1 MVANSHFHTPTEK
14 TCLEQ
19 KKKKKRKRKKVLYTQ
34 RYIVFRTVVLFCLNF
49 NILFENNFVPVSNA
63 TSLHAPLSTYPQ
75 GARSFDQKA
84 LIYSHVLLK
93 CWLVTNS

>member
-1 MVANSHFHTPTEK
+1 MVANSHFHTRTEK

-19 KKKKKRKRKKVLYTQ
+19 KKRKKEKEKKVLYTQ

-63 TSLHAPLSTYPQ
+63 TSLHA
-75 GARSFDQKA
+75 
-84 LIYSHVLLK
+84 LIYSHVLQPCATAMCYSHVLLK

>member
-1 MVANSHFHTPTEK
+1 MIWLQTVIFTPELKK

-19 KKKKKRKRKKVLYTQ
+19 KNKKKRKRKKVLYTQ
-34 RYIVFRTVVLFCLNF
+34 RYIVFRTVVLFCLHF

-75 GARSFDQKA
+75 GARRFDQKGPYLQPCA
-84 LIYSHVLLK
+84 
-93 CWLVTNS
+93 T

>member
-1 MVANSHFHTPTEK
+1 MVANSHFHTRTEK

-19 KKKKKRKRKKVLYTQ
+19 KKKKKRKRKKV
-34 RYIVFRTVVLFCLNF
+34 F
-49 NILFENNFVPVSNA
+49 FENNFVPVSNA

-75 GARSFDQKA
+75 GARRFDQTA

-93 CWLVTNS
+93 CWLVANSWGVSLFYNELM